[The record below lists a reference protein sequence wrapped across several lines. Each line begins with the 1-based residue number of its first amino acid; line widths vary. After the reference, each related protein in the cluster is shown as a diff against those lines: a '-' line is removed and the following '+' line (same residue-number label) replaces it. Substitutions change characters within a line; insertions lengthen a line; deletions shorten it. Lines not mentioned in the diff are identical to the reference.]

1 MMNGMLSLASNQ
13 IIRSPETMIEEV
25 RVETMTLKRATTT
38 ITIMAIR
45 SLVSLMNARKL
56 TKSEK
61 LRE

>member
-25 RVETMTLKRATTT
+25 RVETTTLKRTTTT

-61 LRE
+61 LRV

>member
-25 RVETMTLKRATTT
+25 RVEIMTQERTTIT

-56 TKSEK
+56 IKSEK
-61 LRE
+61 RRE

>member
-25 RVETMTLKRATTT
+25 RVETTTLKRTTTT

>member
-25 RVETMTLKRATTT
+25 RVETMTQERTTTTAIT

-45 SLVSLMNARKL
+45 SLVLLMNVRKL
-56 TKSEK
+56 TKV
-61 LRE
+61 RN